1 MKFEPTKISKVIN
14 QNFSHLMP
22 DFYEMQT
29 EYLASLN
36 IIYDDLDASLVG
48 MVMTNMLYKNGTSEG
63 NNKETISFDN
73 FYQKDK
79 YKLPV
84 SSFKIKSISA
94 ILNLPRETVRRKKE
108 KLIKDKI
115 IILDKKKKIY
125 TLNTEKIDKEIL
137 NVQINNLSRFLSKFS
152 IYFSRT
158 KFFVNE
164 LSRDQIRKDLD
175 DKFLIYLTT
184 FLDFQIKYFS
194 NFKKILDIESIFIIL
209 LCALNTLSSSQS
221 TKQKPIN
228 AKNLFSKLHNLNGS
242 FGLNATSI
250 SEITKIPR
258 TTVLRK
264 IAKLEKIGM
273 LRKDRFKRYASESLI
288 ESDHTGKLFPIVE
301 KNISLLGIFFSECL
315 ETYLKK

>member
-1 MKFEPTKISKVIN
+1 MKIEPLQVSKIIQ
-14 QNFSHLMP
+14 QNFSHLMT

-29 EYLASLN
+29 EYMASLN
-36 IIYDDLDASLVG
+36 FIYEDLDASLVA
-48 MVMTNMLYKNGTSEG
+48 MVITNDIYKNVYQNGAHQNTSIKFFYEADHFS
-63 NNKETISFDN
+63 TPISS
-73 FYQKDK
+73 
-79 YKLPV
+79 L
-84 SSFKIKSISA
+84 KIKDISSR
-94 ILNLPRETVRRKKE
+94 INLPRETVRRKKE

-152 IYFSRT
+152 IYYSRT
-158 KFFVNE
+158 KIFINE

-264 IAKLEKIGM
+264 I
-273 LRKDRFKRYASESLI
+273 
-288 ESDHTGKLFPIVE
+288 
-301 KNISLLGIFFSECL
+301 IFICIFWP
-315 ETYLKK
+315 